1 MKEAIHPEYKEATIA
16 CVCGETFK
24 TKTTKGDLKV
34 ETCSNCHPVYTGKKK
49 KSAKGGRIEQFKK
62 KYGIED

>member
-16 CVCGETFK
+16 CACGEKFV

-34 ETCSNCHPVYTGKKK
+34 ETCSSCHPVYTGKKK